1 MEVAEL
7 IENILG
13 FIKMEYIIII
23 PTLLGLGTAIKNTE
37 IIADEYI
44 PLTLMFFGI
53 AFAIGLGKL
62 TDEALIYSI
71 MQGIISS
78 WAAGWGYEAVTQL
91 NKRGK

>member
-1 MEVAEL
+1 
-7 IENILG
+7 
-13 FIKMEYIIII
+13 
-23 PTLLGLGTAIKNTE
+23 
-37 IIADEYI
+37 
-44 PLTLMFFGI
+44 MFFGI